1 MKPSTAVTVTRYTAI
16 LVIGLAMGLPLFYL
30 FSSSLMTPQDVSAY
44 PPHLVPPEFR
54 WANFSD
60 AYDFLGGRT
69 IANSFIYSFGIVI
82 LQLCI
87 ALPAGF
93 ALAKVRF
100 RGSRALL
107 VFFAIPMFLPNNV
120 VLVPLYVVTNELGL
134 IGSYAGLILPIV
146 GRTAF
151 ATLLFRQF
159 FLTLPDG
166 LIDAAKLDRAGWL
179 RIVRHVAVPLSGPA
193 VAAYASITFLNS
205 WNDFIWPLVAAPGDD
220 YRVMTVALAPL
231 AYQEGLSN
239 VPPNVGMAAAVISVI
254 PVLLVFVFT
263 QRWYIQGVVGT
274 GTDNT

>member
-44 PPHLVPPEFR
+44 PPNLVPPEFR

-60 AYDFLGGRT
+60 AFDFLGSRT
-69 IANSFIYSFGIVI
+69 IANSFIYSIGIVV

-159 FLTLPDG
+159 FVTLPDG
-166 LIDAAKLDRAGWL
+166 LIDAAKLDRAGWF